1 MTATTCINMIQRSK
15 YRYDITTPKGFP
27 LVEDLYFASP
37 YKAEEYVAA
46 YISTWT
52 TWHYRMI
59 LQELV

>member
-1 MTATTCINMIQRSK
+1 MIQRSK